1 MYPDIESADD
11 ADDTMISPVV
21 EGLERVTVKPSFK
34 LELARNL
41 DAVLYPCISTP
52 G

>member
-1 MYPDIESADD
+1 MYPDIESADEM
-11 ADDTMISPVV
+11 MISPVV